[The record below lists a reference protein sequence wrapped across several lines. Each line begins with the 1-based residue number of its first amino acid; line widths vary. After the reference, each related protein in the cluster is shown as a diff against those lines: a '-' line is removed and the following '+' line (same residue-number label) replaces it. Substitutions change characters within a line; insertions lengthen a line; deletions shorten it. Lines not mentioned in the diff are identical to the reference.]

1 MLTLMEVSKRQFVS
15 GAIWK
20 ALEQFGSKAIT
31 MIVSIIL
38 ARLLSPDDYGLLALT
53 AVFTSLADVLIDGGM
68 STALIRKREVSDG
81 DYSAVFAISSITAII
96 LYAVLFVAAPY
107 VANYYD
113 SPILAS
119 VIRVMGLVFFIQ
131 AFTVVRNG
139 IINRNMQFKL
149 LFRCNMISS
158 IVSGVLG
165 IVCAFVGIGVWAL
178 VVQRLFQQAILTV
191 LLLCRIQWKIKWRF
205 DLSRIREMLGFSI
218 GVLGTSLLS
227 YIGNNLY
234 NVVIGKRLSVADV
247 GYYEK
252 GYQLPMQFSLYTFG
266 AMSSVLLPTLSKSQ
280 DDMARFKRITRKV
293 AGMTAFLVF
302 PLMIIMLLCSKELIC
317 LLFTE
322 KWLPS
327 LRTMQIMALYY
338 VTVPFLLL
346 NTQVLYSL
354 GRSGIRAKIEALRVS
369 LTVFFVIAISL
380 IVDAN
385 LEMFVISNLV
395 VALAVLVASYLPVKK
410 LLDYSIVEVIE
421 DIGLPALFSI
431 VLGVAAWL
439 VGSAL
444 PAGGNLVLLCIK
456 TSVGVFC
463 YIVLSVLFRL
473 PYIKELRGAFSRKRN
488 E

>member
-1 MLTLMEVSKRQFVS
+1 M
-15 GAIWK
+15 
-20 ALEQFGSKAIT
+20 EQFGSKAIT

-38 ARLLSPDDYGLLALT
+38 ARILSPDDYGLLALT

-68 STALIRKREVSDG
+68 STALIRKKEVSDG
-81 DYSAVFAISSITAII
+81 DYSAVFAISSTTAAI
-96 LYAVLFVAAPY
+96 LYAVLFIAAPY

-139 IINRNMQFKL
+139 IVNRNMQFKL
-149 LFRCNMISS
+149 LFRCNMVSS
-158 IVSGVLG
+158 IASGALG
-165 IVCAFVGIGVWAL
+165 IVCALVGVGVWAL
-178 VVQRLFQQAILTV
+178 VVQRLSQQAILTI
-191 LLLCRIQWKIKWRF
+191 LLFCKIKWVIRWRF
-205 DLSRIREMLGFSI
+205 DLSRIQEMLGFSI

-227 YIGNNLY
+227 YIGNNIY
-234 NVVIGKRLSVADV
+234 NVVIGKRLSIANV

-280 DDMARFKRITRKV
+280 DDMIRFKRITRKV

-327 LRTMQIMALYY
+327 LHTMQIMALYY
-338 VTVPFLLL
+338 ITVPFLLL

-354 GRSGIRAKIEALRVS
+354 GRSGARAKIEALRV
-369 LTVFFVIAISL
+369 LL
-380 IVDAN
+380 IVVSVIVVSLAADAS
-385 LEMFVISNLV
+385 LEMFVASNLT
-395 VALAVLVASYLPVKK
+395 VAIIVLVASYLPVRK
-410 LLDYSIVEVIE
+410 LLGYSIIEVLE
-421 DIGLPALFSI
+421 DVGFPALFSV
-431 VLGVAAWL
+431 VLGVVAWL
-439 VGSAL
+439 VGSAIPVGSYFVSL
-444 PAGGNLVLLCIK
+444 CAKTGVGLV
-456 TSVGVFC
+456 C
-463 YIVLSVLFRL
+463 YIGLSALFRL
-473 PYIKELRGAFSRKRN
+473 PYIKEIEFIFNRKQN
-488 E
+488 N